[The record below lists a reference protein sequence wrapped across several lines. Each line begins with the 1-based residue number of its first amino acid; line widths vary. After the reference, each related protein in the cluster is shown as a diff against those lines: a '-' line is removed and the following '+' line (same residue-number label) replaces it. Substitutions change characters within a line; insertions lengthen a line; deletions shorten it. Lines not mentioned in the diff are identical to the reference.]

1 MKVLHTADWHV
12 GKEWRGVDRTP
23 DLMDHVIPEIIDI
36 AVQEQVGLVVIAGD
50 ILDGF
55 GHASLELCTMLL
67 RRPIKRLLQ
76 AGVHVA
82 LIPGN
87 HDNMPL
93 FRLMEAA
100 LNISPLSEQ
109 AQLVI
114 FTEPGLRYFDNV
126 QVLGMPYLAA
136 RHFRRWLASQ
146 NISFPIEADLQNQTL
161 SVQYERVLQTIKET
175 KLNSREPAILI
186 GHFSVSGSKLSL
198 EDDEDQRG
206 YAGYETS
213 YARDLVISREALLN
227 NDQTPQYNALG
238 HMHLG
243 QTVPETVV
251 PTYYA
256 GAPDRFER
264 GEEEY
269 QPRVLLVDLPDKGNV
284 EVTPI
289 LLSKTTPFINEVI
302 ADRIELEALADSLGK
317 EAAWRVLGD
326 LTIKVEDIADYPPLR
341 DEAYDFFPRLKK
353 ANTVRPETPESGTPI
368 KFETTTDYA
377 QIANPEVVF
386 DEYFSSSFSEEQ
398 IPNLQKALD
407 TILGELK
414 DEN

>member
-1 MKVLHTADWHV
+1 MRILHTADWHV

-23 DLMDHVIPEIIDI
+23 DLRDHVIPEIVDI
-36 AVQEQVGLVVIAGD
+36 AMREQVGLVVIAGD

-55 GHASLELCTMLL
+55 GRASLNLCAMLL
-67 RRPIKRLLQ
+67 RRPIKRLLE
-76 AGVHVA
+76 ADIHVA

-87 HDNMPL
+87 HDSRPL
-93 FRLMEAA
+93 FLLLEAA
-100 LNISPLSEQ
+100 LNISPLSEN

-114 FTEPGLRYFDNV
+114 FTKPDLCYFDNV

-136 RHFRRWLASQ
+136 HHFRRLLAGQ
-146 NISFPIEADLQNQTL
+146 NISFPIEGDLQNQTL

-186 GHFSVSGSKLSL
+186 GHFSVSGSKLCL
-198 EDDEDQRG
+198 EDSEDRKG

-227 NDQTPQYNALG
+227 SDQMPQYNALG

-243 QTVPETVV
+243 QSVEETVT

-269 QPRVLLVDLPDKGNV
+269 QPRVLLVDLPDKGDV
-284 EVTPI
+284 EVTPV
-289 LLSKTTPFINEVI
+289 LLGKTTPFINEMI
-302 ADRIELEALADSLGK
+302 SDRTGLETLADGLGK
-317 EAAWRVLGD
+317 EGSKRVLGD
-326 LTIKVEDIADYPPLR
+326 LIIKVGDIADYPPLR
-341 DEAYDFFPRLKK
+341 DEAYDFFPRLRE
-353 ANTVRPETPESGTPI
+353 ANTVRPETPESSMPV

-377 QIANPEVVF
+377 QITNPKVVF
-386 DEYFSSSFSEEQ
+386 DEFFSSSFSEEQ
-398 IPNLQKALD
+398 VPHLQKALD
-407 TILGELK
+407 TILGVL
-414 DEN
+414 